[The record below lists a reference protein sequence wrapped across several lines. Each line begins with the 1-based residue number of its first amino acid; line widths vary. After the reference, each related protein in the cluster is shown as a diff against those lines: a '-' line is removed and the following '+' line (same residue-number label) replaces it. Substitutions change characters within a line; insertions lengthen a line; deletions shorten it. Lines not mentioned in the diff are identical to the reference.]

1 MSFLAIVQKSLKNFQ
16 KVCFYEN
23 VKKSDFTEYRQ
34 KIKIYQCILA
44 NFAIIWQILSLIWKP
59 MMKPVFNECTP
70 KFKTTEEKSFKRTE
84 RSQEYSTDRLQRSP
98 KGKLSLSRQNQR
110 IKPENIYPTEARKA
124 NGQGQVTINVKQSA
138 FLQKE
143 KKTGPLS
150 PRAPEKIKKNRAEEM
165 KIYGENSCLTLFAQ
179 RPTSIVR
186 LWATVE
192 GAKKLG
198 DMLSYLAEHKK
209 AYHIVSREEMEKV
222 TGSDHHGDVCLLVK
236 KNRTY
241 SLEGYLQLAHA
252 QDCLVLLDGVNNAQ
266 NIGGL
271 VRTCAFY
278 GVKGIISENGECL
291 NSSSAARV
299 AEGGLEFV
307 HTLETKNKQIALQQ
321 LRQAGY
327 QIVHLTRHKQAPSL
341 AKVKLAKKVVFVLS
355 EVVSNHIEYSEDTTV
370 QLSVNNPL
378 ASGLNVAVNAGVL
391 LNQWYVSQV
400 L

>member
-1 MSFLAIVQKSLKNFQ
+1 
-16 KVCFYEN
+16 
-23 VKKSDFTEYRQ
+23 
-34 KIKIYQCILA
+34 
-44 NFAIIWQILSLIWKP
+44 
-59 MMKPVFNECTP
+59 MMKPVFNERTP
-70 KFKTTEEKSFKRTE
+70 KFKTAEEKNFKRNE
-84 RSQEYSTDRLQRSP
+84 RSQECSTDCLQRSP

-110 IKPENIYPTEARKA
+110 ITPENIYPTEARKV
-124 NGQGQVTINVKQSA
+124 NGQGQVKINIKQSA
-138 FLQKE
+138 PLQKE

-179 RPTSIVR
+179 RPTSIIR

-192 GAKKLG
+192 GAKKVG

-222 TGSDHHGDVCLLVK
+222 TGSEHHGDVCLLVK

-266 NIGGL
+266 NIGGI

-291 NSSSAARV
+291 NSSAAARV

-321 LRQAGY
+321 LRQVGY
-327 QIVHLTRHKQAPSL
+327 QIVHLTRHKQAPSF

-391 LNQWYVSQV
+391 LNQWYVGQV

>member
-1 MSFLAIVQKSLKNFQ
+1 
-16 KVCFYEN
+16 
-23 VKKSDFTEYRQ
+23 
-34 KIKIYQCILA
+34 
-44 NFAIIWQILSLIWKP
+44 
-59 MMKPVFNECTP
+59 MMKPVFNERTP
-70 KFKTTEEKSFKRTE
+70 KFKTTEEKSFKRNE
-84 RSQEYSTDRLQRSP
+84 RSQECSTDRLQKPP

-110 IKPENIYPTEARKA
+110 ITPENIYPTEAHKA

-198 DMLSYLAEHKK
+198 DMLSYLAAHKK

-222 TGSDHHGDVCLLVK
+222 TGSEHHGDVCLLVK

-241 SLEGYLQLAHA
+241 SLEGYLQLAHT

-266 NIGGL
+266 NIGGI

-321 LRQAGY
+321 LRQSGY
-327 QIVHLTRHKQAPSL
+327 QIVHLTRHKQVPSFS
-341 AKVKLAKKVVFVLS
+341 KVKLAKKVVFVLS

>member
-1 MSFLAIVQKSLKNFQ
+1 
-16 KVCFYEN
+16 
-23 VKKSDFTEYRQ
+23 
-34 KIKIYQCILA
+34 
-44 NFAIIWQILSLIWKP
+44 
-59 MMKPVFNECTP
+59 MMKPVFNERTP
-70 KFKTTEEKSFKRTE
+70 KFKTTEEKSFKRNE

-110 IKPENIYPTEARKA
+110 IKPENIYPAEARKA

-165 KIYGENSCLTLFAQ
+165 KIYGENSCLTLFD
-179 RPTSIVR
+179 I
-186 LWATVE
+186 
-192 GAKKLG
+192 
-198 DMLSYLAEHKK
+198 LSYLAEHKK

-222 TGSDHHGDVCLLVK
+222 TGSEHHGNVCLLVK

-266 NIGGL
+266 NIGGI

-291 NSSSAARV
+291 NSSAAARV

-327 QIVHLTRHKQAPSL
+327 QIVHLTRHKQVPSFS
-341 AKVKLAKKVVFVLS
+341 KVKLAKKVVFVLS

-378 ASGLNVAVNAGVL
+378 VSGLNVAVNAGVL